1 MRGLEKTIVILAFLA
16 LLSQTIRHAYMLW
29 FESRESVLDKYE
41 KPRKGEIEAAK
52 SLDELV
58 RRYEPIRKQVDQL
71 REERAKAENATGE
84 DQSAR
89 GKARPLEDTRIEPFK
104 SEQELRQAINEW
116 EEKANEIRE
125 LRFFWTIG
133 LVFLILGMVIYR
145 KLNRWVGLTLIIA
158 GLAEFIY
165 WTSPTFFGGTHE
177 FDRLLWNKLVLTIV
191 SLILLLLVIWFN
203 RVFADREPSAA

>member
-1 MRGLEKTIVILAFLA
+1 MRGLEKTIMILAFLA

-52 SLDELV
+52 SLDELM

-71 REERAKAENATGE
+71 REERAKAGNAPETEGP
-84 DQSAR
+84 R
-89 GKARPLEDTRIEPFK
+89 GKMRPLEDTEIEPFK
-104 SEQELRQAINEW
+104 SEHELRQAINEW
-116 EEKANEIRE
+116 EEKANEIHE
-125 LRFFWTIG
+125 LRFFWTVG

-145 KLNRWVGLTLIIA
+145 KLNRWLGLTLIIA
-158 GLAEFIY
+158 GLSEFIY

-177 FDRLLWNKLVLTIV
+177 FDRLLWNKLLLTIV

-203 RVFADREPSAA
+203 RVFADQETSAA